1 MLNTISHENY
11 KLKTQCNNHCTTKI
25 FKNNSSK
32 HWGSEQMWLSDIVGA
47 NTKSYFFNKL
57 KHTLTIYPATPF
69 PGVYSEK

>member
-1 MLNTISHENY
+1 
-11 KLKTQCNNHCTTKI
+11 
-25 FKNNSSK
+25 
-32 HWGSEQMWLSDIVGA
+32 MWLPDIVGA